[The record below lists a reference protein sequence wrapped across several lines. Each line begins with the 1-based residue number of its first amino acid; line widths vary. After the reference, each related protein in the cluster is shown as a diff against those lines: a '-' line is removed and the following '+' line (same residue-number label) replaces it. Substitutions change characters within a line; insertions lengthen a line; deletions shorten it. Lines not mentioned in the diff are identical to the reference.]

1 MKTTFPVVLSISVLV
16 ATIALGLPAQEKNAV
31 TLAPS
36 SMPKLGEVDPRFASY
51 NIEMVEVTGGRFWKP
66 YKSVATDTAK
76 PVTSADPN
84 QQVGVNADLFQ
95 YRPPINLANPRLRKL
110 ADALGPSYIRVSG
123 SWANSTFFQDDD
135 KPAPTEPPKGF
146 KGVLTRAEWKAVIDF
161 ARAAGGE
168 IVTSF
173 AISPGTRNDQ
183 GIWTPAQ
190 AKAFLDFT
198 RSAGGNIA
206 ATEFMNEPT
215 IPGPGGAPEGYDASA
230 YARDTKLFAAFLR
243 KESPR
248 TIFLGPGSVAEGTP
262 MVAGGMKM
270 KILATEDILKAT
282 GPMFDAFSYHFY
294 GAVSRRC
301 MGDMTLEKALTA
313 EWLDRTNQGE
323 AFYAGLRDK
332 YVPRKPMWLTE
343 TAEAACGGD
352 PFAAQF
358 VDTFRYLNQL
368 GALAQKNVKVVM
380 HNTLAAS
387 DYGLLNEDSL
397 EPRPDYWAAL
407 LWKRIMGAVVLDPG
421 GPKNQ
426 ALRIYAHCSLDRKG
440 GVAVLVL
447 NTDAQNE
454 QVITLPSA
462 AERFT
467 LSAPELASTK
477 VLVNGTEP
485 VVAADGTAGPLKPE
499 PVKAGPVRLAPA
511 TVTFL
516 TIAAARN
523 QSCL

>member
-1 MKTTFPVVLSISVLV
+1 
-16 ATIALGLPAQEKNAV
+16 
-31 TLAPS
+31 
-36 SMPKLGEVDPRFASY
+36 
-51 NIEMVEVTGGRFWKP
+51 
-66 YKSVATDTAK
+66 
-76 PVTSADPN
+76 
-84 QQVGVNADLFQ
+84 
-95 YRPPINLANPRLRKL
+95 
-110 ADALGPSYIRVSG
+110 
-123 SWANSTFFQDDD
+123 
-135 KPAPTEPPKGF
+135 
-146 KGVLTRAEWKAVIDF
+146 
-161 ARAAGGE
+161 
-168 IVTSF
+168 
-173 AISPGTRNDQ
+173 
-183 GIWTPAQ
+183 
-190 AKAFLDFT
+190 
-198 RSAGGNIA
+198 
-206 ATEFMNEPT
+206 
-215 IPGPGGAPEGYDASA
+215 
-230 YARDTKLFAAFLR
+230 
-243 KESPR
+243 
-248 TIFLGPGSVAEGTP
+248 
-262 MVAGGMKM
+262 
-270 KILATEDILKAT
+270 
-282 GPMFDAFSYHFY
+282 
-294 GAVSRRC
+294 

-332 YVPRKPMWLTE
+332 YVPGKPMWLTE

-523 QSCL
+523 QSCM